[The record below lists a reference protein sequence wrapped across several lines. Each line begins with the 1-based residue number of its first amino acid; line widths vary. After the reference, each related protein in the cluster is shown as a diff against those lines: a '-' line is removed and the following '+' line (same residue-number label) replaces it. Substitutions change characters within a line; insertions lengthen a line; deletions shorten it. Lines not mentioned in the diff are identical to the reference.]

1 MFFTVGGTVVIQPF
15 HICLLPVKWLNC
27 TLLPFCSDSYRSS
40 NSLCGVKKVIGGQA

>member
-15 HICLLPVKWLNC
+15 HICLLPVNC

-40 NSLCGVKKVIGGQA
+40 NSLCGVKKVSGGQA